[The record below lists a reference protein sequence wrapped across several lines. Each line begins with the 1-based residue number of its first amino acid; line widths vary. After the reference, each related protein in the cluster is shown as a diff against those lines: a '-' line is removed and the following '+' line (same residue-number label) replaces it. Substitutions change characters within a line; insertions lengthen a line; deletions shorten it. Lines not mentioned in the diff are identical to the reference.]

1 MSRSLF
7 IGDVHGC
14 FDELSQMIEDF
25 AFVEG
30 KDSIYLT
37 GDVINKGPMVL
48 ECIRLIDELKIQAVL
63 GNHEARFLETLKV
76 PKTKWTE
83 KEYKRMKALGEVEWV
98 QSVVSKWPL
107 WLDTPHALLVHA
119 GLEPAKDALESMDEA
134 VLLSVRKWSG
144 KPWFEQ
150 VSWPKTV
157 VFGHWAQL
165 GFVNIPG
172 FIGLDSG
179 CVYGKALSGWC
190 PEENRFYQVLARK
203 EYSPVNLSALP
214 YKDT

>member
-76 PKTKWTE
+76 PKTK
-83 KEYKRMKALGEVEWV
+83 
-98 QSVVSKWPL
+98 
-107 WLDTPHALLVHA
+107 
-119 GLEPAKDALESMDEA
+119 
-134 VLLSVRKWSG
+134 
-144 KPWFEQ
+144 
-150 VSWPKTV
+150 
-157 VFGHWAQL
+157 
-165 GFVNIPG
+165 
-172 FIGLDSG
+172 
-179 CVYGKALSGWC
+179 
-190 PEENRFYQVLARK
+190 
-203 EYSPVNLSALP
+203 
-214 YKDT
+214 